1 MGKASPFDRRTSLDR
16 LNLSHESV
24 EVATGNSSISDSLAN
39 VRRRSTSAAK
49 WTERLVLIGLMFA
62 SLIAVVVTTAIVVI
76 LTSES
81 AKFFAMGEVSVADFL
96 FGTEWSPMLGS
107 KHRYGIWPLLN
118 GTLYVATIAMLVA
131 LPLGLITAIYLSE
144 YASPTTRAFLKPAL
158 EVLAGIPTVV
168 YGLFAI
174 ILITPS
180 LRWITDPFLG
190 SHGFQGQNVLAAGIA
205 VGILC
210 LPIVSSLCEDA
221 LRAVPRALREGAY
234 GLGGTKFDVT
244 VRVVVP
250 AALSGVIAAFLLAA
264 ARAIGETMVVAMAAG
279 STAQLSLDPREP
291 IQTMTGYIAQMAK
304 GDPARQSPEYLTLYA
319 VGATLFVLTLILTLI
334 GQWIRKR
341 FRETYD

>member
-1 MGKASPFDRRTSLDR
+1 MKPFVARLAVLIGLDFEEGAAS
-16 LNLSHESV
+16 V
-24 EVATGNSSISDSLAN
+24 SLAESN
-39 VRRRSTSAAK
+39 SPPNPSNVVRRNTASAR
-49 WTERLVLIGLMFA
+49 WTERLVLVGLTGA
-62 SLIAVVVTTAIVVI
+62 SLVAVAVTIGIVVI

-81 AKFFAMGEVSVADFL
+81 SKFFAMDEVSVSDFL
-96 FGTEWSPMLGS
+96 FGTEWSPVLGAE
-107 KHRYGIWPLLN
+107 HRYGIWPLLN
-118 GTLYVATIAMLVA
+118 GTLYVAAIAMLVS

-144 YASPTTRAFLKPAL
+144 YASPRIRAWLKPAL
-158 EVLAGIPTVV
+158 EILAGIPTVV

-174 ILITPS
+174 ILITPT
-180 LRWITDPFLG
+180 LRWLTDPLLG
-190 SHGFQGQNVLAAGIA
+190 NNGFQGQNVFAAGLA

-250 AALSGVIAAFLLAA
+250 AALSGVIASFLLAA
-264 ARAIGETMVVAMAAG
+264 ARAVGETMVVAMAAG